1 MSSLLNARVILW
13 HPLRGLVSGVVS
25 RELSTELIVDTG
37 EETGFFRVPRPS
49 AFVRVSA
56 LSCASNPS
64 PCFLALLP
72 PGGQK
77 GQEGQEGQEGQI
89 RKPRPLSLAEERA
102 LIGRGKSALARGEY
116 LRAAYCTLAAGASL
130 GELTEPELHA
140 LNATPAADRLRDTA
154 RAAIEDELQN
164 GTLPE

>member
-1 MSSLLNARVILW
+1 MSSLLNARVIFW

-37 EETGFFRVPRPS
+37 EETGFFRVSRPS
-49 AFVRVSA
+49 SFVRVSA
-56 LSCASNPS
+56 LSCASDPS
-64 PCFLALLP
+64 PCFLALLS
-72 PGGQK
+72 PG
-77 GQEGQEGQEGQI
+77 GQEGQEGQEGQV
-89 RKPRPLSLAEERA
+89 RKLRPLGLAEERA

-130 GELTEPELHA
+130 GELTEHELHA

-154 RAAIEDELQN
+154 RKAIEDELQN